1 MDNLP
6 IGPLLAVLALL
17 ILWSGLFT
25 AIEAAQQHLLTQR
38 TASRS
43 GDKPVA
49 KLNFPLNSLIFCN
62 TLCRALV
69 VVISTLLAIFGW
81 AEKGPWLA
89 CLSATAALLVFAD
102 YLPRTLAS
110 RYPDTILALG
120 NTLLGV
126 PLKIIY
132 PAAWLLG
139 GISQLLLKPFARK
152 VKVVQQSEDEPPAPQ
167 NDGTD
172 HEHPACRPHALSG
185 IHALDNITVND
196 ILVPRSEVDG
206 INLDDSIEEII
217 EQLRANK
224 RTRLPVF
231 HSDINQVEA
240 VLNTRQ
246 IRHLL
251 PDASLT
257 KDALLAA
264 CHEPY
269 FVPESTPLQLQLL
282 NFHKQQRRLGMVVD
296 EYGEVEGIVT
306 LEDILEE
313 IVGEFESQHSLDNP
327 HIHPQADGR
336 LVIEGAASIRE
347 LNKSLGWHLPSDGP
361 KTLNGL
367 VTEALETIPDSAVCL
382 KIGRYRLEILET
394 EDNRVSRVLIWH
406 VAAGEATSLR
416 SMAKPL

>member
-1 MDNLP
+1 MDDLP
-6 IGPLLAVLALL
+6 IGPMLAVVTLL
-17 ILWSGLFT
+17 VLWSGLFT
-25 AIEAAQQHLLTQR
+25 AIEAAHQHLLAQR
-38 TASRS
+38 TATRS
-43 GDKPVA
+43 SDKPVA
-49 KLNFPLNSLIFCN
+49 KLSFPLASLIFCN

-69 VVISTLLAIFGW
+69 VVISTLLAIFTW
-81 AEKGPWLA
+81 AENGPWVA
-89 CLSATAALLVFAD
+89 CLGAGAMLLVFSD
-102 YLPRTLAS
+102 YLPRTLAA
-110 RYPDTILALG
+110 RYPDAILAQG
-120 NTLLGV
+120 NNLLRL

-132 PAAWLLG
+132 PAAWLLTS
-139 GISQLLLKPFARK
+139 ISRLLTRPFVRK
-152 VKVVQQSEDEPPAPQ
+152 AKVVQQSEDETLTERHAPSE
-167 NDGTD
+167 TVS
-172 HEHPACRPHALSG
+172 RPHPLPG

-196 ILVPRSEVDG
+196 ILVPRSDVDG

-217 EQLRANK
+217 EQLRHNK

-240 VLNTRQ
+240 VLNTRH
-246 IRHLL
+246 ILHLL

-257 KDALLAA
+257 REALLAA
-264 CHEPY
+264 SHEPY

-296 EYGEVEGIVT
+296 EYGEVLGIVT

-336 LVIEGAASIRE
+336 LVIDGAASIRE

-394 EDNRVSRVLIWH
+394 EDNRVTRVLIWQ
-406 VAAGEATSLR
+406 TS
-416 SMAKPL
+416 SMPVVI

>member
-1 MDNLP
+1 MDDLP
-6 IGPLLAVLALL
+6 IGPMLAVVTLL

-25 AIEAAQQHLLTQR
+25 AIEAAHQHLLAKRIAT
-38 TASRS
+38 RS
-43 GDKPVA
+43 SDKPPA
-49 KLNFPLNSLIFCN
+49 KLSFPLVSLIFCN

-69 VVISTLLAIFGW
+69 VVIVTLLAIFTW
-81 AEKGPWLA
+81 AENGPWVA
-89 CLSATAALLVFAD
+89 CLGAGAILLVFSD
-102 YLPRTLAS
+102 YLPRALAA
-110 RYPDTILALG
+110 RYPDAILAQG
-120 NTLLGV
+120 NNLLRV

-132 PAAWLLG
+132 PAAWLLNSF
-139 GISQLLLKPFARK
+139 SQLLMRPFARK
-152 VKVVQQSEDEPPAPQ
+152 AKVVQRSEDETL
-167 NDGTD
+167 TD
-172 HEHPACRPHALSG
+172 RQDTPETVSRPHPLPG

-196 ILVPRSEVDG
+196 ILVPRSDVDG
-206 INLDDSIEEII
+206 INLDDPLEEII
-217 EQLRANK
+217 EQLRHNK

-240 VLNTRQ
+240 VLNTRH
-246 IRHLL
+246 ILHLL

-257 KDALLAA
+257 REALLAA
-264 CHEPY
+264 SHEPY

-296 EYGEVEGIVT
+296 EYGEVLGIVT

-336 LVIEGAASIRE
+336 LVIDGAASIRE

-367 VTEALETIPDSAVCL
+367 VTEALETIPESAVCL

-394 EDNRVSRVLIWH
+394 EDNRVTRVLIWQ
-406 VAAGEATSLR
+406 TS
-416 SMAKPL
+416 SMPVVI

>member
-1 MDNLP
+1 MTDSLP
-6 IGPLLAVLALL
+6 TGPMLAVIALL
-17 ILWSGLFT
+17 IVWSGLFT
-25 AIEAAQQHLLTQR
+25 AIDAAQLHLLALR
-38 TASRS
+38 SSSRS
-43 GDKPVA
+43 GDKA
-49 KLNFPLNSLIFCN
+49 AARLAFPKESLILCN
-62 TLCRALV
+62 TLCRVLAV
-69 VVISTLLAIFGW
+69 IISTLLALFYW
-81 AEKGPWLA
+81 TENGPWLA
-89 CLSATAALLVFAD
+89 CLASTCGLLVLAE
-102 YLPRTLAS
+102 YLPRAVAV
-110 RYPDTILALG
+110 RYPEGTLSFGNGLLAIPMKF
-120 NTLLGV
+120 V
-126 PLKIIY
+126 YPL
-132 PAAWLLG
+132 AWLLDAMG
-139 GISQLLLKPFARK
+139 QLLLRPFASK
-152 VKVVQQSEDEPPAPQ
+152 ASVVKHSDDAPALLDDEPAPQ
-167 NDGTD
+167 
-172 HEHPACRPHALSG
+172 EQHALPG

-206 INLDDSIEEII
+206 INLDEPI
-217 EQLRANK
+217 EQIIAQLRLNR

-257 KDALLAA
+257 KEALLAA

-296 EYGEVEGIVT
+296 EYGEVQGIVT

-313 IVGEFESQHSLDNP
+313 IVGEFESEHSLDNP

-336 LVIEGAASIRE
+336 YVVEGAASIRE

-394 EDNRVSRVLIWH
+394 EENRVSRVLIWH
-406 VAAGEATSLR
+406 TSSVPSIR
-416 SMAKPL
+416 

>member
-1 MDNLP
+1 MDDLP
-6 IGPLLAVLALL
+6 IGPMFAVMALL

-25 AIEAAQQHLLTQR
+25 AIEAAQQHLLAKR

-43 GDKPVA
+43 SDKPVA
-49 KLNFPLNSLIFCN
+49 KLSFALDSLILCN

-69 VVISTLLAIFGW
+69 VVISTLLAIFTW
-81 AEKGPWLA
+81 AENGPWIA
-89 CLSATAALLVFAD
+89 CIGAGAILLVFAD
-102 YLPRTLAS
+102 YLPRTLAV
-110 RYPDTILALG
+110 RYPDAILALG
-120 NTLLGV
+120 NTLLRV
-126 PLKIIY
+126 PLKILY
-132 PAAWLLG
+132 PAAWLLN
-139 GISQLLLKPFARK
+139 GISQLLMRPFARK
-152 VKVVQQSEDEPPAPQ
+152 PKVVQQSEDEAPT
-167 NDGTD
+167 DRHDD
-172 HEHPACRPHALSG
+172 HEPAIRRPHPLSG

-196 ILVPRSEVDG
+196 ILVPRSDVDG
-206 INLDDSIEEII
+206 INLDDSLPEII
-217 EQLRANK
+217 EQLRHNK

-251 PDASLT
+251 ADASLT
-257 KDALLAA
+257 LEALLAA
-264 CHEPY
+264 SHEPY

-296 EYGEVEGIVT
+296 EYGEVLGIVT

-313 IVGEFESQHSLDNP
+313 IVGEFESQHSMDNP

-336 LVIEGAASIRE
+336 LVIEGAASIRD

-367 VTEALETIPDSAVCL
+367 VTEALETIPESAVCL

-394 EDNRVSRVLIWH
+394 EDNRVTRVLIWH
-406 VAAGEATSLR
+406 NSTVPAIR
-416 SMAKPL
+416 

>member
-1 MDNLP
+1 MDDLP
-6 IGPLLAVLALL
+6 IGPMLAVVTLL
-17 ILWSGLFT
+17 VLWSGLFT
-25 AIEAAQQHLLTQR
+25 AIEAAHQHLLAQR
-38 TASRS
+38 TATRS
-43 GDKPVA
+43 SDKPVA
-49 KLNFPLNSLIFCN
+49 KLSFPLASLIFCN

-69 VVISTLLAIFGW
+69 VVISTLLAMFTW
-81 AEKGPWLA
+81 AENGPWVA
-89 CLSATAALLVFAD
+89 CLGAGAMLLVFSD
-102 YLPRTLAS
+102 YLPRALAT
-110 RYPDTILALG
+110 RYPDAILAQG
-120 NTLLGV
+120 NNLLRL

-132 PAAWLLG
+132 PAAWLLNS
-139 GISQLLLKPFARK
+139 ISQLLTRPFARK
-152 VKVVQQSEDEPPAPQ
+152 AKVVQQSEDETLTERHTPSETAS
-167 NDGTD
+167 
-172 HEHPACRPHALSG
+172 RPHPLPG

-196 ILVPRSEVDG
+196 ILVPRSDVDG

-217 EQLRANK
+217 EQLRHNK

-240 VLNTRQ
+240 VLNTRH
-246 IRHLL
+246 ILHLL

-257 KDALLAA
+257 REALLAA
-264 CHEPY
+264 SHEPY

-296 EYGEVEGIVT
+296 EYGEVLGIVT

-313 IVGEFESQHSLDNP
+313 IVGEFESQQSLDNP

-336 LVIEGAASIRE
+336 LVIDGAASIRE

-394 EDNRVSRVLIWH
+394 EDNRVTRVLIWQ
-406 VAAGEATSLR
+406 TS
-416 SMAKPL
+416 SMPVVI

>member
-1 MDNLP
+1 MDDLP
-6 IGPLLAVLALL
+6 IGPMLAVVTLL

-25 AIEAAQQHLLTQR
+25 AIEAAHQHLLAQR
-38 TASRS
+38 TATRS
-43 GDKPVA
+43 SDKPVA
-49 KLNFPLNSLIFCN
+49 KLSFPLASLIFCN

-69 VVISTLLAIFGW
+69 VVISTLLAIFTW
-81 AEKGPWLA
+81 AENGPWVA
-89 CLSATAALLVFAD
+89 CLGAGAILLVFSD
-102 YLPRTLAS
+102 YLPRALAT
-110 RYPDTILALG
+110 RYPDAILAQG
-120 NTLLGV
+120 NNLLRI

-132 PAAWLLG
+132 PAAWLLNS
-139 GISQLLLKPFARK
+139 ISQLLMRPFARK
-152 VKVVQQSEDEPPAPQ
+152 AKVVQQSEDETLTERHTPLETV
-167 NDGTD
+167 N
-172 HEHPACRPHALSG
+172 RPHPLPG

-196 ILVPRSEVDG
+196 ILVPRSDVDG
-206 INLDDSIEEII
+206 INLDDPIEEII
-217 EQLRANK
+217 EQLRHNK

-240 VLNTRQ
+240 VLNTRH
-246 IRHLL
+246 ILHLL

-257 KDALLAA
+257 REALLAA
-264 CHEPY
+264 SHEPY

-296 EYGEVEGIVT
+296 EYGEVLGIVT

-336 LVIEGAASIRE
+336 LVIDGAASIRD
-347 LNKSLGWHLPSDGP
+347 LNKNLGWHLPCDGP

-367 VTEALETIPDSAVCL
+367 VTEALETIPESAVCL

-394 EDNRVSRVLIWH
+394 EENRVTRVLIWQ
-406 VAAGEATSLR
+406 TS
-416 SMAKPL
+416 SMPVVI

>member
-1 MDNLP
+1 MDDLP
-6 IGPLLAVLALL
+6 IGPMLAVIALL

-25 AIEAAQQHLLTQR
+25 AIEAAHQHLLAQR
-38 TASRS
+38 IATRS
-43 GDKPVA
+43 SDKPPA
-49 KLNFPLNSLIFCN
+49 KLSFPLVSLIFCN

-69 VVISTLLAIFGW
+69 VIISTLLALFTW
-81 AEKGPWLA
+81 AENGPWIA
-89 CLSATAALLVFAD
+89 CLGAGAMVLVFAD
-102 YLPRTLAS
+102 YLPRALAA
-110 RYPDTILALG
+110 RYPETILAQG
-120 NTLLGV
+120 NNLLRV
-126 PLKIIY
+126 PLRIIY
-132 PAAWLLG
+132 PAAWLLH
-139 GISQLLLKPFARK
+139 GISQLLMRPFARK
-152 VKVVQQSEDEPPAPQ
+152 AKVVQQSEDEVATER
-167 NDGTD
+167 NDVP
-172 HEHPACRPHALSG
+172 ENPVNRPHALSG

-196 ILVPRSEVDG
+196 ILVPRSDVDG

-217 EQLRANK
+217 EQLRNNR

-240 VLNTRQ
+240 VLNTRH
-246 IRHLL
+246 ILHLL

-257 KDALLAA
+257 KEALLAA
-264 CHEPY
+264 SHEPY

-296 EYGEVEGIVT
+296 EYGEVLGIVT

-327 HIHPQADGR
+327 HIHPQTDGR
-336 LVIEGAASIRE
+336 LLIDGAASIRE

-382 KIGRYRLEILET
+382 RIGRYRLEILET
-394 EDNRVSRVLIWH
+394 EDNRVTQVLIWQTSS
-406 VAAGEATSLR
+406 APAIATVR
-416 SMAKPL
+416 

>member
-6 IGPLLAVLALL
+6 IGPMLAVLALL
-17 ILWSGLFT
+17 TLWSGLFT
-25 AIEAAQQHLLTQR
+25 AIEAAQQLLQSQR
-38 TASRS
+38 PASRK
-43 GDKPVA
+43 GDKPP
-49 KLNFPLNSLIFCN
+49 LRLSFPLNSLILCN
-62 TLCRALV
+62 TLCRSLV
-69 VVISTLLAIFGW
+69 VVISTVLAIFGW
-81 AEKGPWLA
+81 GHNGPWLA
-89 CLSATAALLVFAD
+89 CLGATVALLMFAD
-102 YLPRTLAS
+102 YLPRALAN
-110 RYPDTILALG
+110 RYPETILTLG

-126 PLKIIY
+126 PLKLLS
-132 PAAWLLG
+132 PLAWLLDAG
-139 GISQLLLKPFARK
+139 SRLLLKPFARK
-152 VKVVQQSEDEPPAPQ
+152 PKVVQQSEDEAPQ
-167 NDGTD
+167 DRTE
-172 HEHPACRPHALSG
+172 HEHAVCRPHVLSG

-206 INLDDSIEEII
+206 INLDEPIAAII
-217 EQLRANK
+217 EQLRANR

-246 IRHLL
+246 ILHLL

-257 KDALLAA
+257 KEALLAA

-296 EYGEVEGIVT
+296 EYGEVQGIVT

-313 IVGEFESQHSLDNP
+313 IVGEFESQHSLTNP
-327 HIHPQADGR
+327 HVHPLADGR
-336 LVIEGAASIRE
+336 LVIDGAASIRE

-367 VTEALETIPDSAVCL
+367 VTEALETIPDCPVCL
-382 KIGRYRLEILET
+382 RIGRYRLEILAT

-406 VAAGEATSLR
+406 TSSVPTAR
-416 SMAKPL
+416 